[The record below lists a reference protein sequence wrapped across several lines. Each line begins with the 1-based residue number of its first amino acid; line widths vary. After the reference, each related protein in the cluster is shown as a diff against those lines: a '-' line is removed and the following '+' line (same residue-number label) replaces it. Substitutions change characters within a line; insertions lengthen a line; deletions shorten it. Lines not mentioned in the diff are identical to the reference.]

1 MTDNFDIKLFYTI
14 NNDLKYRTFKIEKN
28 TSIKNFLSLFNI
40 HEIVDIKHFDIG
52 VFGKVKNL
60 DYIIKQSKK
69 FLEGKSPP
77 DFAPE
82 DYEINYKG
90 RIKLGDLSLLAKKQL
105 ALEEWN

>member
-1 MTDNFDIKLFYTI
+1 MTDNFDIKLFYII

-60 DYIIKQSKK
+60 DYIIKPNDRLEIYAKIIADPKIRRKK
-69 FLEGKSPP
+69 IAKS
-77 DFAPE
+77 
-82 DYEINYKG
+82 
-90 RIKLGDLSLLAKKQL
+90 DL
-105 ALEEWN
+105 